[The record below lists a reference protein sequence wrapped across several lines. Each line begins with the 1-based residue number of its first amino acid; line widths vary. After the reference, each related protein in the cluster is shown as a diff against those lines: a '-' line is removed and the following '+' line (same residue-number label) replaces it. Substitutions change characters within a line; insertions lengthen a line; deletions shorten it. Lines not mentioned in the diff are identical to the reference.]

1 MMGINEMLMIIRRK
15 MNSVHLLHFET
26 KWAVAGRIGNG
37 LLVVISR
44 ERKCA
49 FSLDFGPFG
58 LLVLDKARSKVDLR
72 GEGYAW
78 APVWWSSDNSK
89 R

>member
-1 MMGINEMLMIIRRK
+1 

-26 KWAVAGRIGNG
+26 KNGRRCSELGF
-37 LLVVISR
+37 VISR
-44 ERKCA
+44 ERVCA
-49 FSLDFGPFG
+49 FSLDLWPFG
-58 LLVLDKARSKVDLR
+58 SSVLGGARKKVDLR

-78 APVWWSSDNSK
+78 TPIWWSSDNSM